1 MMQALDSARATDGHG
16 LIPNT
21 PQDSDNAIA
30 YSNPATIA
38 RILDEACAQR
48 ATLTL
53 KLETGA
59 KLHIYH
65 SRIQSVDTRYMQM
78 VLHKLTPS
86 TWLELVTR
94 EFDVDVTC
102 QLASGLLRFQSTL
115 APLEAETVNPYCV
128 LALPALLH
136 RHQLRSSYRV
146 VMPPGASSLSLQ
158 YGASMLQGF
167 CLNLSLEG
175 CCGIFRGDLAG
186 LTREARVPALKLSLD
201 DSLQFTTAATVC
213 RRQLMQNGST
223 QLGLRFDPLDI
234 ELQRRLQTSLTG
246 LQRRQLRKRA

>member
-1 MMQALDSARATDGHG
+1 MHALDSAREKNAEDPRRDSPRESDGAVAC
-16 LIPNT
+16 
-21 PQDSDNAIA
+21 S
-30 YSNPATIA
+30 SPATIA
-38 RILDEACAQR
+38 RLLDEACAQR

-53 KLETGA
+53 KLEAGT

-65 SRIQSVDTRYMQM
+65 ARIQGVDTRHMQM

-86 TWLELVTR
+86 NWLELVTQ
-94 EFDVDVTC
+94 EFDVDVSC
-102 QLASGLLRFQSTL
+102 QLACGLLRFQSTL

-128 LALPALLH
+128 LAMPALLH
-136 RHQLRSSYRV
+136 KHQLRSSYRV

-158 YGASMLQGF
+158 LGERTLQGF

-175 CCGIFRGDLAG
+175 CCGLFRGDFATLARDAVIPT
-186 LTREARVPALKLSLD
+186 LNVSLD

-234 ELQRRLQTSLTG
+234 ELQRKLQTSLTG